1 MEEVKKK
8 KQTSFMKNV
17 LMLMVA
23 QVAIKIL
30 GFLYRLV
37 IINIEGFGDTGNG
50 YYSTGYQIY
59 SLLLTLSS
67 VGIPTVISKLVSER
81 VAIGDHKGAH
91 KIFKTALKTFTTIG
105 IVMSLGL
112 FFGADFIAKNVINVE
127 GVKYTLMVLAPAIM
141 FVAAGAVLR
150 GYFAGLGTMKPTSVT
165 QTLEQFLNCVLTILF
180 VYSTIGKDTAIMAA
194 AGNLSSTIAIIIA
207 FIYIIIFYKKQKP
220 EILEDCKNQTVQME
234 TKTTKQILKIIF
246 AVSIPMTIGS
256 LVAELNGT
264 IDTLTVSNCI
274 QKAFQGALEGGKE
287 ALEAKAMQLSGMV
300 SKIETIIRLPL
311 AINAA
316 FCTALVPAIAASL
329 AKKDKKT
336 AIKRLSFSFFLS
348 IIIIAPCAVG
358 LMTLA
363 EPILKTIYP
372 NSYEGATILQI
383 TSISMIFVAL
393 SYVIN
398 GGLYGLGKT
407 HIPAIA
413 LAIGA
418 GVKTILNIIL
428 VSNPKINI
436 LGSPI
441 SSTVCQGI
449 NFIICSWYLSKYIK
463 LDIKFSKHIFKPLF
477 SAGTMGIA
485 AYLIHK
491 TLINVIGNSKA
502 TIIAIF
508 VGIITYAIM
517 IIATKTLN
525 KEDMYMIPF
534 GTKLYK
540 ILTKLG
546 IYKEEKV

>member
-220 EILEDCKNQTVQME
+220 EILEDCKNQTVQIE

-329 AKKDKKT
+329 AKKDKET
-336 AIKRLSFSFFLS
+336 AVKRLSFSFFLS

-358 LMTLA
+358 LITLA

-383 TSISMIFVAL
+383 TSISMTFVAL

-477 SAGTMGIA
+477 SAGTMGIV
-485 AYLIHK
+485 AYLTHK

-517 IIATKTLN
+517 IIANKTLN

-540 ILTKLG
+540 LLTKLG